1 MVRKLFIFCL
11 WDLLNAHGSFGYSS
25 LLFFFQILLPYFW
38 MYIAIR
44 VIKLFI
50 NGLSVA
56 GFCIRSRDA
65 ESLFFFGCHT
75 LNIIYLFV
83 EFVVEFF
90 VWRDPIFL
98 SFFSLSLIPWRM
110 AFFFTKKNI
119 IMALFFIPSLPIT
132 TVTRPPTRPDPL
144 YNHLHYHHYYYYN
157 STTTTTTTTTTS
169 STSPITN
176 KPFYHT
182 PFSMSEHKQISGV
195 LQKPK
200 SNGRR
205 RKVRNKP
212 QTTQTQ

>member
-1 MVRKLFIFCL
+1 MQ
-11 WDLLNAHGSFGYSS
+11 N
-25 LLFFFQILLPYFW
+25 LFFFWVPHP
-38 MYIAIR
+38 
-44 VIKLFI
+44 KHNLFI
-50 NGLSVA
+50 CWVCCWIFRMTWSY
-56 GFCIRSRDA
+56 F
-65 ESLFFFGCHT
+65 SLF
-75 LNIIYLFV
+75 
-83 EFVVEFF
+83 
-90 VWRDPIFL
+90 
-98 SFFSLSLIPWRM
+98 FFSLSLIPWRM

-157 STTTTTTTTTTS
+157 STTTTTTTTTTTS

>member
-98 SFFSLSLIPWRM
+98 SFFSLSPSFHDAWPFFSQKKYYYGPFFYTIPTNNHRH
-110 AFFFTKKNI
+110 A
-119 IMALFFIPSLPIT
+119 T
-132 TVTRPPTRPDPL
+132 TDTTRPVIQPPPLSPLLLLQL
-144 YNHLHYHHYYYYN
+144 YNNNNYYYYYYYF
-157 STTTTTTTTTTS
+157 
-169 STSPITN
+169 
-176 KPFYHT
+176 FYF
-182 PFSMSEHKQISGV
+182 PDYKQTI
-195 LQKPK
+195 LPYTLLH
-200 SNGRR
+200 
-205 RKVRNKP
+205 VR
-212 QTTQTQ
+212 TQTNFGRVAEAKKQRKKKKGTQ